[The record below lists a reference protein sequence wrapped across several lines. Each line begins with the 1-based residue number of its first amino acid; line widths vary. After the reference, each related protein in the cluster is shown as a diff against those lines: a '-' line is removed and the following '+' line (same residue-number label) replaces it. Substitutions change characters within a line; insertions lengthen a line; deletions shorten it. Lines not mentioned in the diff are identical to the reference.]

1 MKINPYTIAAGAGV
15 LAVLYIVLRGAKEA
29 GRDAAAATV
38 GTAVDLTD
46 GVLQGSVEAIGE
58 RIGIPKTDEEKC
70 NAAKAAGK
78 TWDASRYCRISQFF
92 NYLIGA
98 DK

>member
-1 MKINPYTIAAGAGV
+1 MKINPYTIAAGAGG

-38 GTAVDLTD
+38 GTAVDLTN

-58 RIGIPKTDEEKC
+58 RIGIPKTDEE
-70 NAAKAAGK
+70 NATRQKRRAKHGTRAGIAGSVNFS
-78 TWDASRYCRISQFF
+78 TI
-92 NYLIGA
+92 
-98 DK
+98 